1 MKRRFRRWSGSVRQ
15 IAREPSFDRARVK
28 GWSCERASR
37 LACLRRT
44 CRRANTRGAV
54 ALGSNPVRQRAG
66 CGFVRFGRDG
76 HRTQF
81 GAVSLGEWAKGPGP
95 GEAQCPAGRAARS
108 ACLRRSPGED
118 STQSRFAQRDSC
130 VSGMRLCRRPR
141 PLGFRLS
148 QSLAQGRRLPCV
160 ATQSQHLRPRRH
172 VAASGLSVGLRSDQ
186 TIRLCAAKAST
197 AQAEELRRVSEVD
210 SETKQKRVFLTNPFD
225 LAALIMPRSIGAA
238 GASHFSSARPRST
251 CASAKFSV
259 TRRTQY
265 GSKSERQRPPA
276 FPLPSR
282 SSKRIK
288 RRLGINGRKSKSR
301 KIHFPSYL

>member
-44 CRRANTRGAV
+44 CRRANTRGAA
-54 ALGSNPVRQRAG
+54 ALGSNTVRKRAG

-130 VSGMRLCRRPR
+130 VSGMRLCQRPR
-141 PLGFRLS
+141 SLGFRLS
-148 QSLAQGRRLPCV
+148 QSLAQGRRPPCV
-160 ATQSQHLRPRRH
+160 ATQSSTCDHGVVSRRVDYRSGCAAIKPSASARQKPPRLRRKNC
-172 VAASGLSVGLRSDQ
+172 AASVRSIRRPSRSGSSSPIRSIWPRSSCPDQSAPLAHRTFPPLDHAAPAPARSFQSLAERSAGPNLDGSGHQPSRCPREAVKELS
-186 TIRLCAAKAST
+186 AAKA
-197 AQAEELRRVSEVD
+197 
-210 SETKQKRVFLTNPFD
+210 
-225 LAALIMPRSIGAA
+225 
-238 GASHFSSARPRST
+238 
-251 CASAKFSV
+251 
-259 TRRTQY
+259 
-265 GSKSERQRPPA
+265 
-276 FPLPSR
+276 
-282 SSKRIK
+282 
-288 RRLGINGRKSKSR
+288 
-301 KIHFPSYL
+301 

>member
-1 MKRRFRRWSGSVRQ
+1 MPCWTCGTIGLSSPVSRRGLDPKPFRSTGFLCIRDATMPTTAVARISAVSIACPGS
-15 IAREPSFDRARVK
+15 A
-28 GWSCERASR
+28 AS
-37 LACLRRT
+37 LRR
-44 CRRANTRGAV
+44 
-54 ALGSNPVRQRAG
+54 
-66 CGFVRFGRDG
+66 
-76 HRTQF
+76 
-81 GAVSLGEWAKGPGP
+81 
-95 GEAQCPAGRAARS
+95 
-108 ACLRRSPGED
+108 D
-118 STQSRFAQRDSC
+118 SK
-130 VSGMRLCRRPR
+130 
-141 PLGFRLS
+141 
-148 QSLAQGRRLPCV
+148 
-160 ATQSQHLRPRRH
+160 QHLRPRRR

-259 TRRTQY
+259 TRRTQC
-265 GSKSERQRPPA
+265 GSKSGRQRPPA

-288 RRLGINGRKSKSR
+288 RRQGLNGRKSKSG
-301 KIHFPSYL
+301 KMHFTSYL